1 MTGGYA
7 TVMKLTGLVRHDV
20 PSTSA
25 INAVTDLDDP
35 AIGPEAAH
43 CDAGVILG
51 YPALNDRD
59 HCLSINS
66 FEQNALLE

>member
-1 MTGGYA
+1 
-7 TVMKLTGLVRHDV
+7 MKLTGLVRYVV

-25 INAVTDLDDP
+25 FDAVTDLDDP

-59 HCLSINS
+59 YCLSINM
-66 FEQNALLE
+66 F